1 MPEEIDNFRLDG
13 IAYLYILL
21 GIPGVVGFIVV
32 LFVLGRMFNLPA

>member
-1 MPEEIDNFRLDG
+1 MARGRLDG